1 MKSKY
6 KNTFWFTVVHS
17 MKKNFI
23 IPLLTFAYEMYFYLH
38 EFCWSF
44 IEESKN
50 RAQMLGTDF
59 RQIIQDHYEI
69 YLTKVNYSIG
79 IYTITPWVV
88 IASAILGIMLFRFV
102 TNKKTV
108 NVYYSLGIKR
118 SELYGAKL
126 TAGTIMMLLAVLL
139 PLGVSTGL
147 NLYYFGSSLVLWKVV
162 AFYAVHYI
170 VCVLA
175 GLTIA
180 AAVSSCV
187 GTTIESLGFTAVL
200 IAFPSVATLC
210 LNYTVPALLY
220 GAPKG
225 FYYQIYPSVFGN
237 SSSLTMSD
245 TVIGKIISTFDL
257 LLLNK
262 DNFAEYSYV
271 YTMDAQ
277 ELKAFVAPSFTPY
290 ILWAVLIVC
299 FAVFGLIMFNRR
311 KAEICGFTGR
321 SAVLNSLLS
330 AIVTLGSAALLL
342 GAADNNGFERISVT
356 AAIAIIIVASFVIFL
371 IIDML
376 LHLNIKSIKK
386 DWKIGLIHAAAT
398 AAILISISTGFF
410 GYSSRV
416 PEVDEV
422 ESISVTA
429 PTALPGSYTLSQ
441 FISDHYNS
449 VSMSQ
454 DLNYYYLAEYGSVV
468 IEDFTS
474 KDDITA
480 IRNFHKKL
488 IESNTRS
495 YVYSDDYSKR
505 TFNQSFMI
513 QYKLKNGKEIT
524 RCYSYMPL
532 TLFPELYD
540 AIGSSDNWGNK
551 LKNELLNIDS
561 ESVIPV
567 IFSQQIDEKFAVDE
581 DLTAGLAAAMYKD
594 IVNLGASKLYASDKK
609 QLGSIGLHVVGNI
622 FDTDDEDEVL
632 YEEDGIIYASDP
644 KAYEGEDE
652 VELTRQEQVNMMW
665 RNSEDSDILRGS
677 LGRIAIIPITEDMT
691 NTIEYLKAHGLFD
704 KLTDASPI
712 VSARVARIDDATS
725 NSNNYYWI
733 GSISNPIFN
742 SFWEDGTLREFA
754 RSDYDEGSII
764 YDNDLTGMYMPQNS
778 TTVTDKA
785 TIDKLI
791 ANAYSYRF
799 DLNGGYLVEF
809 KRENGHRTIMLVPS
823 DRVDGVIG

>member
-23 IPLLTFAYEMYFYLH
+23 IPLLLFAYEMLVYLSD
-38 EFCWSF
+38 FCWDF
-44 IEESKN
+44 IRESQQK
-50 RAQMLGTDF
+50 AMILGTDF
-59 RQIIQDHYEI
+59 REIIQSHYEI
-69 YLTKVNYSIG
+69 YLTKANYHTG
-79 IYTITPWVV
+79 IYIITPWVV

-126 TAGTIMMLLAVLL
+126 TAGAIMMLLAALL
-139 PLGVSTGL
+139 PLGVSTCL

-162 AFYAVHYI
+162 AFYAVHYV

-187 GTTIESLGFTAVL
+187 GTTVEAGGFTAVL

-225 FYYQIYPSVFGN
+225 FYYHIYPLVFGGI
-237 SSSLTMSD
+237 SALSMSN
-245 TVIGKIISTFDL
+245 TVAGKIIATLDL
-257 LLLNK
+257 LLLNR
-262 DNFAEYSYV
+262 DNFAEYSCV
-271 YTMDAQ
+271 YAMDAQ
-277 ELKAFVAPSFTPY
+277 ELKTFAAPSLTPY
-290 ILWAVLIVC
+290 ILWTVLIVC

-321 SAVLNSLLS
+321 SIVLNSVLS
-330 AIVTLGSAALLL
+330 AIVTLGCATLLL
-342 GAADNNGFERISVT
+342 GAAADNGFEHISVT
-356 AAIAIIIVASFVIFL
+356 AAIAIIIVASFGIFL
-371 IIDML
+371 IIDTL

-386 DWKIGLIHAAAT
+386 DWKIGFIHAAVT

-410 GYSSRV
+410 GYSSRL

-422 ESISVTA
+422 ASISVTA

-441 FISDHYNS
+441 FLGTHYNS
-449 VSMSQ
+449 MSMDQ
-454 DLNYYYLAEYGSVV
+454 DLNYYYLAEYGSAI

-474 KDDITA
+474 KEDITA

-488 IESNTRS
+488 IDANTRS

-513 QYKLKNGKEIT
+513 KYKLKNGKEMI
-524 RCYSYMPL
+524 RYYSYMPL

-540 AIGSSDNWGNK
+540 AIGSSDNWSNK
-551 LKNELLNIDS
+551 LKNELLNIES

-567 IFSQQIDEKFAVDE
+567 IFSQQMDEKFAVEE

-594 IVNLGASKLYASDKK
+594 IVALGANKIYSSDKA
-609 QLGSIGLHVVGNI
+609 QLGSIGLQVVGDI
-622 FDTDDEDEVL
+622 FSDDEEDVL
-632 YEEDGIIYASDP
+632 YEEDGIIYAQDP
-644 KAYEGEDE
+644 HLYDGEE
-652 VELTRQEQVNMMW
+652 EELTRQEQVDMMW
-665 RNSEDSDILRGS
+665 TNGEDSDTLRGA
-677 LGRIAIIPITEDMT
+677 LGRTAIVPITEDMT
-691 NTIEYLKAHGLFD
+691 NTITYLKAHGLYE
-704 KLTDASPI
+704 KLIDTSPI

-725 NSNNYYWI
+725 NSGNYYWI

-742 SFWEDGTLREFA
+742 SFWEDGTLREYTPSA
-754 RSDYDEGSII
+754 SGEDNII
-764 YDNDLTGMYMPQNS
+764 YDDERTGMYMPESS

-791 ANAYSYRF
+791 TNAYSYRF

-823 DRVDGVIG
+823 DRVDMKLG